1 MARKGKKK
9 HHEEEVGEAWLLPY
23 SDLMTLLLAIFIVL
37 FAASQM
43 DEGKTE
49 ALAEAFRQNIVE
61 SGGGGM
67 LSNDGESIINLY
79 PGAPITEPST
89 GDGDSEGVGEGTMDG
104 TSNIEGA
111 REALYELL
119 GQQEVN
125 NLEDV
130 QAQLEELF
138 QQENMDTSISSR
150 IDERGLVISL
160 DNAILFDSGSA
171 QIKHENEDTLLKI
184 ASTVSELDNYIRIEG
199 HTDNRPIN
207 TAVYPS
213 NWELSAA
220 RATSVVKLFRDSGG
234 ISPEKMVAV
243 GYAEFKPVAD
253 NATAEGRA
261 KNRRIDII
269 VLSQRYDSLEEQV
282 GDIQSIDN
290 TN

>member
-9 HHEEEVGEAWLLPY
+9 HHEEEAGEAWLLPY

-37 FAASQM
+37 FAASKM
-43 DEGKTE
+43 DQGKSE

-61 SGGGGM
+61 SGGDGI
-67 LSNDGESIINLY
+67 LSNDGKSIINLY

-89 GDGDSEGVGEGTMDG
+89 GDADSESVGEGTTDG
-104 TSNIEGA
+104 ISNSEDA

-125 NLEDV
+125 NLEEV
-130 QAQLEELF
+130 QAELEDLF
-138 QQENMDTSISSR
+138 QQENIDTSISSR

-171 QIKHENEDTLLKI
+171 QIKKENEDTLLKI
-184 ASTVSELDNYIRIEG
+184 ASTINTLDNYIRIEG

-253 NATAEGRA
+253 NSTAEGRA

-269 VLSQRYDSLEEQV
+269 ILSQRYDSLEEQV

>member
-9 HHEEEVGEAWLLPY
+9 HHEEEAGEAWLLPY

-37 FAASQM
+37 FAASKM
-43 DEGKTE
+43 DQGKSE

-61 SGGGGM
+61 DGGGGM

-79 PGAPITEPST
+79 PGTPITEPST
-89 GDGDSEGVGEGTMDG
+89 GDGDSKGVGDGTMDG
-104 TSNIEGA
+104 TSNSEGA

-119 GQQEVN
+119 GQQEVD

-130 QAQLEELF
+130 QAQLEDMF
-138 QQENMDTSISSR
+138 QQENIDTSISSR

-171 QIKHENEDTLLKI
+171 NLKQENESALLKI
-184 ASTVSELDNYIRIEG
+184 ASTISSLDNYIRIEG
-199 HTDNRPIN
+199 HTDDRPIH

-213 NWELSAA
+213 NWELSTA
-220 RATSVVKLFRDSGG
+220 RAASVVKLFRDSGG
-234 ISPEKMVAV
+234 ISPAKMVAV

-253 NATAEGRA
+253 NSTEEGRA

-269 VLSQRYDSLEEQV
+269 ILSQRYDSLEEQI